1 MSSSWDDRH
10 NMSEAAA
17 AHNLGVHPFAH
28 LLLMSIGLF
37 FLLFLIWA
45 DWAVMD
51 EVTVGEGTVIPSGQV
66 RLVQN
71 LEGGILSSL
80 QVKEGDL
87 VEKNQVILQIDATQ
101 FRASFQES
109 RIQYLSLKAIET
121 RLTAEATGKSQLD
134 FPQAVLDEQPA
145 LASNEEKLWHS
156 RQREHNA
163 GLEALKKKIEQR
175 RQDLFELGASQKQI
189 ERRLALVREEY
200 NLAAPMVLRG
210 NMSKIEFVRLKRD
223 VAELEAE
230 LESTTL
236 AIPRTRLVIGEAE
249 NRVEESITGFRNRS
263 QVQLN
268 KSHAELQK
276 LTESIA
282 ALKDKVSRTAIR
294 APVKGTVIR
303 VRIHTIGQVIRPG
316 MDLVE
321 IMPVNDS
328 LLVEARIRP
337 ADIAFLRPGQDA
349 IVKITAYDFSIY
361 GGLPGVLTQIS
372 ADTITNEKGEN
383 FYKILVTTNTNQLGT
398 QKNPLPIMPGMVATT
413 DILTGKKSVLD
424 YLLKPILKTKANAL
438 RER

>member
-1 MSSSWDDRH
+1 MSNSWDDRH

-17 AHNLGVHPFAH
+17 AQNLGAHPFSH
-28 LLLMSIGLF
+28 LLLISIGMF
-37 FLLFLIWA
+37 FIIFIIWA

-51 EVTVGEGTVIPSGQV
+51 EVTVGEGKIIPSGQI

-80 QVKEGDL
+80 LVKDGDL
-87 VEKNQVILQIDATQ
+87 VEKDQILLQIDPTQ

-121 RLTAEATGKSQLD
+121 RLKAEATGNSQLD
-134 FPQAVLDEQPA
+134 FPKVVLDEQPE
-145 LASNEEKLWHS
+145 LASNEKKLWIS
-156 RQREHNA
+156 RQKEHVA
-163 GLEALKKKIEQR
+163 SLKALEKQIAQRQQDLLELEASKRQIQR
-175 RQDLFELGASQKQI
+175 RLT
-189 ERRLALVREEY
+189 LVKEEY

-210 NMSKIEFVRLKRD
+210 TISKIELVRLKRD

-230 LESTTL
+230 LESTIL
-236 AIPRTRLVIGEAE
+236 AIPRIKLKMEVAK
-249 NRVEESITGFRNRS
+249 NRVEESITTFRNRA

-268 KSHAELQK
+268 ESHAELQK
-276 LTESIA
+276 LSESIT

-294 APVKGTVIR
+294 SPVNGTVIR

-321 IMPVNDS
+321 IMPLNDS

-337 ADIAFLRPGQDA
+337 ADIAFLRPGQKA
-349 IVKITAYDFSIY
+349 IVKISAYDFSIY
-361 GGLPGVLTQIS
+361 GGLTGTLKQIS
-372 ADTITNEKGEN
+372 ADTITNEQGEN
-383 FYKILVTTNTNQLGT
+383 FYKITVITDTSQLGP
-398 QKNPLPIMPGMVATT
+398 KNKRLPIIPGMVATT
-413 DILTGKKSVLD
+413 NILTGKKSVLD
-424 YLLKPILKTKANAL
+424 YLLKPILKAKHNAL